1 MENFLDTC
9 HTAGMDVMQILE
21 KGLEL
26 PEGELLNRFTTKVD
40 EVRLNH
46 YSPLPTEKL
55 SDGKHQRAWPHTDFG
70 MLTLLFQDEAGGL
83 EVEDR
88 SNTGSFIPIQR
99 ESPTEMAVY
108 VSDTLEHMTNK
119 HLRAGIHQVV
129 TPIGI
134 NDRASGVL
142 PERYSIAC
150 FLKADRK
157 TNVGPLQKY
166 RTKDTPRHYAQ
177 EEGWAAVP

>member
-1 MENFLDTC
+1 M
-9 HTAGMDVMQILE
+9 
-21 KGLEL
+21 
-26 PEGELLNRFTTKVD
+26 NRFTTKVD
-40 EVRLNH
+40 EVCLNH
-46 YSPLPTEKL
+46 YSPLSTEKL
-55 SDGKHQRAWPHTDFG
+55 SDGKHQRALPHTDFG
-70 MLTLLFQDEAGGL
+70 MLKLLFQDEAGGL

-88 SNTGSFIPIQR
+88 SNARSFIPIQR
-99 ESPTEMAVY
+99 ESSTEISGY

-150 FLKADRK
+150 FLKADRE
-157 TNVGPLQKY
+157 TNIGPLQKY
-166 RTKDTPRHYAQ
+166 KKKETPRYHEDMTALNLHRKRL
-177 EEGWAAVP
+177 G